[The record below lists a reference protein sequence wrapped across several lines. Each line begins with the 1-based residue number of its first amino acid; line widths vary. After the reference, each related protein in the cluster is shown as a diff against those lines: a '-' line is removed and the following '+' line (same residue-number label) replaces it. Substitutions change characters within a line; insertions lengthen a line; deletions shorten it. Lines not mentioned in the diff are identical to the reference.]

1 MNSGPENVANMRS
14 IIPLPKKIVMGTTQF
29 FLLLD
34 CSGFHEERTM
44 AGIDNPIAA
53 IFLSVTA
60 SLGSN
65 NKKMATGM
73 TMLNFAEIEVTVM
86 PFSCALLAIN

>member
-1 MNSGPENVANMRS
+1 
-14 IIPLPKKIVMGTTQF
+14 
-29 FLLLD
+29 
-34 CSGFHEERTM
+34 M

-53 IFLSVTA
+53 IFLIVTA

-73 TMLNFAEIEVTVM
+73 TMLNLAEIEVTVM